1 MESSKRGIVK
11 AKTTAAH
18 GLRELFASGLQ
29 DIYWAEKVLTKT
41 IPKMVKNASSPE
53 LVTALENHL
62 TETQGHVT
70 RLEKIFQT
78 TGIKAV
84 AKKCDAMEG
93 IIKEGDHMMEET
105 EIGVVRDAGIITA
118 GQKVEHYEIASYGTL
133 HAFAKTLGE
142 DEAAKLLALTL
153 NEEKKADATLTGI
166 AVSNI
171 NENAA
176 FADEE

>member
-1 MESSKRGIVK
+1 MESSKKGIVK
-11 AKTTAAH
+11 AKTNAAH
-18 GLRELFASGLQ
+18 GLRELFANGLQ

-41 IPKMVKNASSPE
+41 IPKMVKNATSPE
-53 LVTALENHL
+53 LITALENHL
-62 TETQGHVT
+62 TETQVHVT

-93 IIKEGDHMMEET
+93 IIKEGDHIMEET

-142 DEAAKLLALTL
+142 DEAAKLLAMTL